1 MSSGLTV
8 AALGLLGLTQV
19 GGPNSLTVILLSIG
33 VTSLALAPVITLA
46 TELVVGSAPPERA
59 GAASGISETS
69 AELGGA
75 LGIAVLGS
83 IGTAIYRN
91 DMATRLPEGVPAAAA
106 ESAQD
111 TLGGAVS
118 VAARLPD
125 ELGDTLLDVAQAAF
139 TRGLRVTTAIAAV
152 VAVAVAILA
161 AAMLRGVRGRSER
174 LPGAIAPEPAPEA

>member
-1 MSSGLTV
+1 
-8 AALGLLGLTQV
+8 
-19 GGPNSLTVILLSIG
+19 
-33 VTSLALAPVITLA
+33 
-46 TELVVGSAPPERA
+46 
-59 GAASGISETS
+59 
-69 AELGGA
+69 
-75 LGIAVLGS
+75 
-83 IGTAIYRN
+83 
-91 DMATRLPEGVPAAAA
+91 VPAAAA